1 MTTIGE
7 LRLERRITEVTNEE
21 MTRAE
26 QDVLLQLESEA
37 FMKDVIIA
45 SAVRTAIGKAPRG
58 TLRTTR
64 PDELAAFAINGA
76 LERLPQLDRSQI
88 EDVILGCAIPEAEQG
103 LNVARVASF
112 RAGLPVECSA
122 MTINR
127 FCSSGLQSIALAV
140 DRIRGG
146 GAEVIVAGGVESMS
160 FVPMGGNKPSLNPW
174 LVDNYPGSYLSMG
187 LTAERVAKHY
197 GITREQADQFSYESH
212 QKALAAIA
220 AERFDDEIV
229 PVPVTNSLLEGMAR
243 GKAKTVESV
252 FKTDEG
258 PRADTS
264 LEALAK
270 LKPVFH
276 AEGKVTAGNSSQ
288 MSDGAAAAVVMSADR
303 AAQLGIP
310 AMGRLI
316 AFATAGCDPE
326 EMGIGP
332 VYAIPKALKI
342 AGISLN
348 EIGLIELNEAF
359 AAQTL
364 AVIKLL
370 GIDPAKVN
378 VNGGAIALGHPLGCT
393 GAKLTASLLR
403 EMPRRNVQYGMV
415 TMCVGGGMGAA
426 GIFEAIVHTFG

>member
-1 MTTIGE
+1 
-7 LRLERRITEVTNEE
+7 
-21 MTRAE
+21 
-26 QDVLLQLESEA
+26 
-37 FMKDVIIA
+37 MKDVIIA
-45 SAVRTAIGKAPRG
+45 AAVRTAIGKAPRG
-58 TLRTTR
+58 ALRTTR
-64 PDELAAFAINGA
+64 PDDLAAFAINAA
-76 LERLPQLDRSQI
+76 LEQVTQLDRSEI
-88 EDVILGCAIPEAEQG
+88 EDVILGCAMPEAEQG

-112 RAGLPVECSA
+112 RAGLPVTCSA

-127 FCSSGLQSIALAV
+127 FCSSGVQSIAMAV

-146 GAEVIVAGGVESMS
+146 GAEAIVAGGVESMS

-174 LVDNYPGSYLSMG
+174 LVESYPGSYMSMG

-197 GITREQADQFSYESH
+197 GITREQADQFALESH
-212 QKALAAIA
+212 QKAVAAIVA
-220 AERFDDEIV
+220 GRFEDEIV
-229 PVPVTNSLLEGMAR
+229 PVPVTSTVMDAK
-243 GKAKTVESV
+243 GKAKAVESV
-252 FKTDEG
+252 FKVDEG

-276 AEGKVTAGNSSQ
+276 ANGTVTAGNSSQ
-288 MSDGAAAAVVMSADR
+288 MSDGAAAAVVMSAER

-332 VYAIPKALKI
+332 VFAVPKALKM
-342 AGISLN
+342 AGLKLDD
-348 EIGLIELNEAF
+348 IGLIELNEAF
-359 AAQTL
+359 AAQAL

-370 GIDPAKVN
+370 GIDPARVN
-378 VNGGAIALGHPLGCT
+378 VNGGAIALGHPLGCS

-403 EMPRRNVQYGMV
+403 EMPRRAVKYGMV

-426 GIFEAIVHTFG
+426 GIFEVA